1 VTANPNSVR
10 SSGEAVVRRPS
21 RLRFTS
27 RAVRVEVESA
37 DGSVDLQVIPLSSL
51 SMIGHGR
58 VDGER
63 VSWAQVALAAA
74 VLVPATP
81 ILAFVAFV
89 MALGDDHS
97 FGVTTLIMVG
107 LPYLAFVAL
116 LGYKVSV
123 NREDGL
129 LLMNDAGYSAIFVS
143 TDREAVNEVVEF
155 VVAILEDP
163 EGYAGA
169 CVEVDIDRDAIAC
182 SLVFHDQVVGEPPP
196 PSAPAPA
203 PWPSPGDEPGRGAN
217 SVER

>member
-1 VTANPNSVR
+1 M
-10 SSGEAVVRRPS
+10 VVRRPS

-27 RAVRVEVESA
+27 QYVRIEVESI

-81 ILAFVAFV
+81 ILAAIAFIL
-89 MALGDDHS
+89 ALGDDHS
-97 FGVTTLIMVG
+97 FGVTTLILVG

-129 LLMNDAGYSAIFVS
+129 LVMNDAGYTAIFVS
-143 TDREAVNEVVEF
+143 TDRGAVNEVVEF
-155 VVAILEDP
+155 VVDILDDP
-163 EGYAGA
+163 ARYTNA
-169 CVEVDIDRDAIAC
+169 CFEVDITRDSIAG
-182 SLVFHDQVVGEPPP
+182 SLVFHDQGVGEAPPP
-196 PSAPAPA
+196 RRSSSAG
-203 PWPSPGDEPGRGAN
+203 SPPDAQP
-217 SVER
+217 